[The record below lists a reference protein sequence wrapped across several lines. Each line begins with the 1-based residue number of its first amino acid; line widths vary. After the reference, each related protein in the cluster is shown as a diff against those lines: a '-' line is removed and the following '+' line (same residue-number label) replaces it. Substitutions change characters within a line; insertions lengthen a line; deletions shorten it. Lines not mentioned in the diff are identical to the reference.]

1 MASHLTSYFGVFP
14 EEKSSG
20 VDREGNPLSSGAMR
34 MMNGGSSRSVTGTQ
48 VAVINDGVW
57 IPFRRAS
64 SKKIT
69 DGTSKTYLVGEKA
82 MDTLR
87 CTTPRGTKESLHGRR
102 LQETVKARL
111 IETPSLGVRWSRLLR
126 WLSRGSSYRYAAV
139 VSCVRTKTCVFAKDS
154 C

>member
-1 MASHLTSYFGVFP
+1 MKLYTKTGDDGSTGLHGGGHIEKGSPRVEAMSMKNADYVSMTQPHAAGSLLSSVP

-69 DGTSKTYLVGEKA
+69 DGTS
-82 MDTLR
+82 
-87 CTTPRGTKESLHGRR
+87 
-102 LQETVKARL
+102 
-111 IETPSLGVRWSRLLR
+111 
-126 WLSRGSSYRYAAV
+126 
-139 VSCVRTKTCVFAKDS
+139 
-154 C
+154 